1 MVLQSA
7 VYLCPAI
14 FAKTGT
20 QGQTLACRQAQVHPP
35 TFTHA
40 IVRRTAAVYAVGG
53 TSPEIWHEM
62 LFEPQ
67 IP

>member
-7 VYLCPAI
+7 VYSCPAI

-20 QGQTLACRQAQVHPP
+20 EGQTLACRQARVHPP

-40 IVRRTAAVYAVGG
+40 VVRWTAVLYAVGG
-53 TSPEIWHEM
+53 TSPEMYEM
-62 LFEPQ
+62 SVEPQ
-67 IP
+67 TP